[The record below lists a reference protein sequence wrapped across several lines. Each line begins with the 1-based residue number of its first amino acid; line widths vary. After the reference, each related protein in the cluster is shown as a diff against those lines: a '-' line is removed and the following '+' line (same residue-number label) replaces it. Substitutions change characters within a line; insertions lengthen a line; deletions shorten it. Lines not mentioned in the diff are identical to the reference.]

1 MAKKNFTKRALLSSV
16 LAMFLCFAMLVGT
29 TFAWFTDS
37 VTSEGNIIQTGTLKV
52 AMSWANGTEDPAS
65 ANWTDASA
73 GPIFNYDLW
82 EPGYADVK
90 HVQIENKGTL
100 GLKYIIKIVA
110 NGEVTDLAD
119 VIDVYYMD
127 PAAQVT
133 DRAALT
139 ADKKLGTLTEV
150 LAGVETSA
158 AGELAVGEKHT
169 ITLALKMQE
178 EAGNE
183 YQDKSIGTTF
193 SVVLLATQLSA
204 ENDAFGPDY
213 DKDAA
218 YAVDYFVTS
227 SAELQAA
234 INEGGTIALMEDID
248 LSALMSRAAADPSL
262 KVPAGKEVVI
272 DLNGHTLSS
281 TSAQTGKNYDMIDVR
296 GTLTVKNGT
305 VVTKHEGA
313 NMGWGY
319 STNVFNVT
327 AGGVLNIEDAEIKNI
342 GGSDMAIGIHLNNW
356 GEVTLNVNNS
366 TITATY
372 TAVRVFNSG
381 YDMNNVTITNSKLV
395 GNSQSFWVHNY
406 TAEDF
411 GTQDK
416 ADAQAKLLNLNIL
429 VKNPVAGATDASN
442 LNAAAN
448 NTFIGKIRYGFT
460 NGSIFYNSDTVA
472 VSNADKLVAGLESGK
487 VVLTSDITLDKTIVV
502 DNDAVIDLNGYTL
515 AGTSTSSTTS
525 ALINVKAGAELTL
538 TGEGTVTFEA
548 ANPDADWNP
557 EGFPTYANNTISC
570 SGKLVV
576 DGVTIKNT
584 TNPGGAS
591 YAIDCYPGAEL
602 VVNSGLID
610 GCGKLAIRMF
620 CNSNTVAT
628 NVTINGGTITGKRA
642 IWVQLPSSNINNER
656 LANLTINGG
665 EFICTN
671 TEKDVCIYSYS
682 YGDSFAK
689 TNITITGGTFTG
701 DVCFG
706 GGRAKSTQENVTV
719 TGGTFNGYLGRYLEN
734 DAWEDIVKP

>member
-16 LAMFLCFAMLVGT
+16 VALFVCFAMLVGT

-133 DRAALT
+133 GRDALT
-139 ADKKLGTLTEV
+139 ADKRLGTLTEV

-158 AGELAVGEKHT
+158 TGELAVGEKHT

-178 EAGNE
+178 TAGNE

-213 DKDAA
+213 DKDAV
-218 YAVDYFVTS
+218 YADYYVTS
-227 SAELQAA
+227 PAELQAA
-234 INEGGTIALMEDID
+234 INEGGTVALMEDID

-272 DLNGHTLSS
+272 DLNGFTLSS

-313 NMGWGY
+313 NMGWGN

-327 AGGVLNIEDAEIKNI
+327 AGGVLNIEDAEIKNL

-395 GNSQSFWVHNY
+395 GDSQSFWVHNY
-406 TAEDF
+406 TVEDF
-411 GTQDK
+411 GTQAK

-472 VSNADKLVAGLESGK
+472 VSNADELVAGLESGK
-487 VVLTSDITLDKTIVV
+487 VALTSDITLDKTIVV
-502 DNDAVIDLNGYTL
+502 DNDAVIDLNGCTL
-515 AGTSTSSTTS
+515 AGTSTSSKTS
-525 ALINVKAGAELTL
+525 SLITVKKGAELTL

-548 ANPDADWNP
+548 ANPDVDWNP
-557 EGFPTYANNTISC
+557 EGFPTYANNTIRC
-570 SGKLVV
+570 EGKLVV

-591 YAIDCYPGAEL
+591 YAIDCYPGADL

-620 CNSNTVAT
+620 CNSNTDAT

-706 GGRAKSTQENVTV
+706 GGNAKSTQENVTV
-719 TGGTFNGYLGRYLEN
+719 TGGTFNGALGRYLAH
-734 DAWEDIVKP
+734 DGWEDIAKP